1 MVEGTCALRF
11 GQCLI
16 AALYSHEI
24 FLCHRIIGVFVGM
37 TFKCFLMVC
46 SLDVARRGPLI
57 NANQFSASVTA
68 GNCVCKSHKCKK
80 ESSCIRDQVR
90 DLHSIDKSL
99 QGPKITIARR
109 QKILRKSWQGGRS
122 GCWLRAS
129 CAHQA
134 TASAAS
140 CCAAA
145 LRPMTDIYYSLC
157 LPLPG

>member
-37 TFKCFLMVC
+37 TFKCFFMVC

-57 NANQFSASVTA
+57 NAYQFSASVTA

-109 QKILRKSWQGGRS
+109 QKILRKSFGKVAGV
-122 GCWLRAS
+122 AVD
-129 CAHQA
+129 CAHHALIKRQQVLQA
-134 TASAAS
+134 AV
-140 CCAAA
+140 
-145 LRPMTDIYYSLC
+145 RPV
-157 LPLPG
+157 PG